1 MGGAAGLGHFLIEH
15 DLLEHDLIEH
25 DLSGLPPG
33 HMTSAHDALDLDA
46 RLQARRGGQIRHLQR
61 IFAPEES
68 RCLCLFESSGTGVI
82 RAGTDAAQFPLANVV
97 AAMSSRPS
105 SDSAATTGEK

>member
-1 MGGAAGLGHFLIEH
+1 MGGAAGLRHFLIEH
-15 DLLEHDLIEH
+15 DLQ
-25 DLSGLPPG
+25 GLPSG
-33 HMTSAHDALDLDA
+33 HMTSAHDALDQAA

-61 IFAPEES
+61 IFAPEEES

-97 AAMSSRPS
+97 AVMSSRPS
-105 SDSAATTGEK
+105 SDRAATTGEK

>member
-1 MGGAAGLGHFLIEH
+1 MGGAAGLRHFLIEH
-15 DLLEHDLIEH
+15 DLQ
-25 DLSGLPPG
+25 GLPPG
-33 HMTSAHDALDLDA
+33 HMTSAHDALDQAA

-97 AAMSSRPS
+97 AVMSSRPS

>member
-1 MGGAAGLGHFLIEH
+1 VGGAAGLRHFLI
-15 DLLEHDLIEH
+15 EHDLIEH

-33 HMTSAHDALDLDA
+33 HMTSAHDALDQDA

-82 RAGTDAAQFPLANVV
+82 PAGTDAAQFPLANVV
-97 AAMSSRPS
+97 AVMSSRPS

>member
-1 MGGAAGLGHFLIEH
+1 VGGAAGLRHFLIEH
-15 DLLEHDLIEH
+15 DLQ
-25 DLSGLPPG
+25 GLPSG
-33 HMTSAHDALDLDA
+33 HMTSAHDALDQAA

-97 AAMSSRPS
+97 AVMSSRPS